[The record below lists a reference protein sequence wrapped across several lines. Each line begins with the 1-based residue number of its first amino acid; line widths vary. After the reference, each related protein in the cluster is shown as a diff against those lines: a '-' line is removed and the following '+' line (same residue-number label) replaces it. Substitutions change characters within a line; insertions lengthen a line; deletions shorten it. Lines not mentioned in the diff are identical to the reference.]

1 MSINED
7 DRISK
12 ELLKRILMYVIGVFI
27 LSFAVGVSIKSNLG
41 VTPINSIPY
50 AIALITNINVG
61 LSSVLFYFVVIFAQI
76 PILGK
81 NYHPK
86 RLLQLASS
94 FLFGYF
100 VDFSLWVLS
109 LIQNLSIFG
118 EIGLLIFSIFLIA
131 IGILIMMPANIAPL
145 PGEGLIE
152 AIAIASNKRFS
163 SVKICMDS
171 SMVIITLILS
181 WIFLGDV
188 LGSVSIGTIISAACT
203 GFVVRQFNNIYKHF
217 SGSDVRVVNLK

>member
-1 MSINED
+1 M
-7 DRISK
+7 
-12 ELLKRILMYVIGVFI
+12 FI

-61 LSSVLFYFVVIFAQI
+61 LSSVLFYFIVIFAQI

-86 RLLQLASS
+86 RLLQLASA

-100 VDFSLWVLS
+100 VDFALWVLS
-109 LIQNLSIFG
+109 PIQHLSIFG
-118 EIGLLIFSIFLIA
+118 EVGLLVFSIFLIA
-131 IGILIMMPANIAPL
+131 VGILIMMPANIAPL

-171 SMVIITLILS
+171 SMVIITLIIS
-181 WIFLGDV
+181 WIFLGDI

-217 SGSDVRVVNLK
+217 TGRDVRIVNLK

>member
-1 MSINED
+1 
-7 DRISK
+7 
-12 ELLKRILMYVIGVFI
+12 MYIIGVFI

-109 LIQNLSIFG
+109 PIQNLSIFG

-217 SGSDVRVVNLK
+217 TGSDVRVVNLK

>member
-12 ELLKRILMYVIGVFI
+12 ELLKRILMYICGVFV

-50 AIALITNINVG
+50 AIALITHINVG

-81 NYHPK
+81 NYPPK

-100 VDFSLWVLS
+100 VDFALWVLS
-109 LIQNLSIFG
+109 PIQNLSIIG
-118 EIGLLIFSIFLIA
+118 EVGLLVFSIFLIA

-217 SGSDVRVVNLK
+217 RGRDVRVVNLK

>member
-1 MSINED
+1 
-7 DRISK
+7 
-12 ELLKRILMYVIGVFI
+12 MYVCGVFI
-27 LSFAVGVSIKSNLG
+27 LSFAVAISIKSNLG

-50 AIALITNINVG
+50 AIALITHIDVG
-61 LSSVLFYFVVIFAQI
+61 LSSILFYFVVIFAQI

-81 NYHPK
+81 SYHPK

-100 VDFSLWVLS
+100 VDFALWVLTPV
-109 LIQNLSIFG
+109 QKLSIMG
-118 EIGLLIFSIFLIA
+118 EVGFLVFSIFLIA

-152 AIAIASNKRFS
+152 SIAIASNKRFS

-171 SMVIITLILS
+171 SMVIITIILC

-188 LGSVSIGTIISAACT
+188 LGSVSIGTIISAVST
-203 GFVVRQFNNIYKHF
+203 GFVVRQVNNIYKHF
-217 SGSDVRVVNLK
+217 TGRDVRVVNPE

>member
-1 MSINED
+1 
-7 DRISK
+7 
-12 ELLKRILMYVIGVFI
+12 MYICGVFV

-50 AIALITNINVG
+50 AIALITHINVG

-81 NYHPK
+81 NYPPK

-100 VDFSLWVLS
+100 VDFALWVLS
-109 LIQNLSIFG
+109 PIQNLSIIG
-118 EIGLLIFSIFLIA
+118 EVGLLVFSIFLIA

-145 PGEGLIE
+145 PGEGFIE
-152 AIAIASNKRFS
+152 AIAIAANKKFS
-163 SVKICMDS
+163 SVKICVDS
-171 SMVIITLILS
+171 SMVIITIILC
-181 WIFLGDV
+181 WVFLGDV
-188 LGSVSIGTIISAACT
+188 LGCVSIGTIISAAAT
-203 GFVVRQFNNIYKHF
+203 GFVVRQFHDLYKYFTGRNI
-217 SGSDVRVVNLK
+217 RVVNKE

>member
-1 MSINED
+1 
-7 DRISK
+7 
-12 ELLKRILMYVIGVFI
+12 MYICGVFV

-50 AIALITNINVG
+50 AIALITHINVG

-81 NYHPK
+81 NYPPK

-100 VDFSLWVLS
+100 VDFALWVLS
-109 LIQNLSIFG
+109 PIQNLSIIG
-118 EIGLLIFSIFLIA
+118 EVGLLVFSIFLIA

-188 LGSVSIGTIISAACT
+188 LGSVSIGTIISAVCT

>member
-1 MSINED
+1 MY
-7 DRISK
+7 
-12 ELLKRILMYVIGVFI
+12 ILGVFI

-50 AIALITNINVG
+50 AIALITDINVG
-61 LSSVLFYFVVIFAQI
+61 LSSILFYFIVIFAQI

-109 LIQNLSIFG
+109 PIQNLSIFG

-217 SGSDVRVVNLK
+217 RGRDVRVVNLK